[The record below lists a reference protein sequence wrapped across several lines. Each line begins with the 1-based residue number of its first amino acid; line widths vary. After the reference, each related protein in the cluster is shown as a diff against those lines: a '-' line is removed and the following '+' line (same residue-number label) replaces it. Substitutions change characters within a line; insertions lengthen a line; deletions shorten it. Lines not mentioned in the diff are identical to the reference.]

1 MLLIRTR
8 KKVLGALLTTGLYA
22 WMMGA
27 VYITDQQIQNSF
39 MRSSVSG
46 HGEMVHENIIFHDTV
61 FTTNP
66 FVLIPV
72 RKDEKSVLPERGL
85 PNIPSINY
93 PRPNIPAIAARPV
106 ALPQENLQQ
115 SGEPPPATHERTPDR
130 RYSDP
135 IAFIQSGN
143 ESTVPSDGI
152 TYYGG
157 EGSHLSSDPKSV
169 KDEPMR
175 VDK

>member
-1 MLLIRTR
+1 MLLTRTR
-8 KKVLGALLTTGLYA
+8 KKVLGTVLTTGLYA
-22 WMMGA
+22 WVMGTA
-27 VYITDQQIQNSF
+27 YVTDQNIQDSF
-39 MRSSVSG
+39 IRSS
-46 HGEMVHENIIFHDTV
+46 MVTDVEGSREGAIFDAPVITV
-61 FTTNP
+61 NP
-66 FVLIPV
+66 FVQIFV
-72 RKDEKSVLPERGL
+72 RKDEKSISPERVLPS
-85 PNIPSINY
+85 IPSINY
-93 PRPNIPAIAARPV
+93 PRPNIPVITARPV
-106 ALPQENLQQ
+106 ALPQEPLQQ
-115 SGEPPPATHERTPDR
+115 SVGNPSVTHEGTHDR

-143 ESTVPSDGI
+143 ESTVPADGI